1 MSDPKGTVQEY
12 AREGLLALLPVY
24 QDAEAC
30 TLVYTRTNRYRDPR
44 STSWLVRLLAQ
55 HFWLDLAQL
64 RRHYSRLLGQR
75 HNISLPLD
83 TGLVLL
89 PLKTREAAQEGEST
103 TGYMNLQ
110 QVQAVVPATPA
121 AVDQATSSSPAHLP
135 HTPAGGPAVG
145 PGKALSV
152 IRFSTGLML
161 PSLNTPETMQ
171 ARLDQGRQVRREFLR
186 RRQGDAPHGGLR
198 FEDMQEIMPP
208 CDCILKNYFLHRF
221 DLAGG

>member
-1 MSDPKGTVQEY
+1 MNDPKGEVQEY
-12 AREGLLALLPVY
+12 AREGLLALVPVY

-30 TLVYTRTNRYRDPR
+30 TLVYTRANRYRDHR

-55 HFWLDLAQL
+55 HFWLDIAQL

-110 QVQAVVPATPA
+110 QVQEVVPATPA
-121 AVDQATSSSPAHLP
+121 AVDQAASSSPA
-135 HTPAGGPAVG
+135 GGHAAG
-145 PGKALSV
+145 PGKALSI
-152 IRFSTGLML
+152 IRFTTGLML

-171 ARLDQGRQVRREFLR
+171 ARLDQGRKVRREFLR